1 MEGLT
6 QVQQEELLAAGVPLA
21 PLKAFQKALK
31 ALKPPAHPARE
42 KMKADTAKARE
53 IYRAGAKILDLWP
66 PRARRDTTQARAA
79 ETVKSALRAARDSFA
94 RTYVDL
100 IFSLLT
106 DGYRRIVRADE
117 LVYEVARLCPGLC
130 PDRREVEAELGLR
143 LAEKD
148 GVEAAQT
155 DFLTHVFAHRRAGLY
170 LIHSMLQPLPA
181 SQELLDRFRRDG
193 KLDLGTARVE
203 RRGPMGCVFFNNLD
217 YLNAEDDNTVLPL
230 ETATDLVLLSPEIE
244 VGLLRGNPVE
254 HPKYRGRR
262 IFSAGLNL
270 THLYYGKLPL
280 MFYIN
285 RDLGFVNKIYRG
297 LADKAFEP
305 DGVENTLEK
314 PWVAVLEAFAI
325 GGGCQLLL
333 VVDYVI
339 AEEGSYF
346 NLPARK
352 EGIIP
357 GVSPMRFSRFVGE
370 RAAQQG
376 ILFDKTFPASSTEAR
391 GVINEVV
398 PRDDMDAAIERTAK
412 AMAGT
417 GVVSAGANR
426 KALRVGEESR
436 DQLRQYMA
444 LYCREQANCHFS
456 PALVA
461 NLERHWLGPRAPKAR
476 APVDMGSDPGR

>member
-1 MEGLT
+1 
-6 QVQQEELLAAGVPLA
+6 
-21 PLKAFQKALK
+21 
-31 ALKPPAHPARE
+31 
-42 KMKADTAKARE
+42 
-53 IYRAGAKILDLWP
+53 
-66 PRARRDTTQARAA
+66 
-79 ETVKSALRAARDSFA
+79 
-94 RTYVDL
+94 
-100 IFSLLT
+100 
-106 DGYRRIVRADE
+106 
-117 LVYEVARLCPGLC
+117 
-130 PDRREVEAELGLR
+130 LG
-143 LAEKD
+143 
-148 GVEAAQT
+148 
-155 DFLTHVFAHRRAGLY
+155 
-170 LIHSMLQPLPA
+170 
-181 SQELLDRFRRDG
+181 
-193 KLDLGTARVE
+193 
-203 RRGPMGCVFFNNLD
+203 
-217 YLNAEDDNTVLPL
+217 YLNAEDDNTLLPL

-297 LADKAFEP
+297 LADKAFDTE
-305 DGVENTLEK
+305 GVENTLEK
-314 PWVAVLEAFAI
+314 PWVAALEAFAI

-357 GVSPMRFSRFVGE
+357 GVAPMRFSRFMGE

-376 ILFDKTFPASSTEAR
+376 ILFDKTFPASSPEAR
-391 GVINEVV
+391 GIINEVV
-398 PRDDMDAAIERTAK
+398 PGEEMDAAIERTAK

-461 NLERHWLGPRAPKAR
+461 NLERHWLGPRAPRTR